1 MPMVSRIM
9 SKLET
14 DGAPMWL
21 VAASIALAIV
31 ERNAKHFDK
40 TLLLPRLGGIFASVL
55 LMDDDFHRMGWIST
69 AYQQQQQ
76 GGHSRYSRYN
86 QTM

>member
-55 LMDDDFHRMGWIST
+55 LMDDDKMGWIST
-69 AYQQQQQ
+69 ACQQPQQQ

>member
-1 MPMVSRIM
+1 MNSRIM

-14 DGAPMWL
+14 DGAPVRL

-40 TLLLPRLGGIFASVL
+40 TLLLPCLGGRFASVL
-55 LMDDDFHRMGWIST
+55 LMDDGNYVDISKC
-69 AYQQQQQ
+69 
-76 GGHSRYSRYN
+76 G
-86 QTM
+86 